1 MANQEL
7 NAEADRNFEASLP
20 IISYNQDK
28 YNDSHTLDQ
37 VLNENDP
44 DMIYWIDFKSIAQ
57 NDQIERICNR
67 IGLHHLMIEDILN
80 PNQNVKMDPYDDC
93 LFLVLKKI
101 EFNKDDLSIDTEHV
115 SIVLKG
121 NLVLSFQESGTDIF
135 AGIKTDLQNGKKS
148 IRKYGPDF
156 LGYEMIDVIV
166 DNYFTVLDYVGDT
179 TDDTEEELIANPS
192 KKTLQQIYF
201 IKRELM
207 YLRKSVFPLR
217 ELIGQ
222 LTRCQ
227 TQMINENT
235 IVYLRDVYDHLIQ
248 IVDTI
253 ETYQDIMSNMLDT
266 YLSSIGNRTNEIMK
280 ILAIMSTI
288 FIPLTFL
295 AGIYGMN
302 FRNIPELNFQYGYLM
317 FWGIAIA
324 ITLAMIAFFHKKK
337 WF

>member
-1 MANQEL
+1 M
-7 NAEADRNFEASLP
+7 
-20 IISYNQDK
+20 
-28 YNDSHTLDQ
+28 
-37 VLNENDP
+37 
-44 DMIYWIDFKSIAQ
+44 
-57 NDQIERICNR
+57 
-67 IGLHHLMIEDILN
+67 
-80 PNQNVKMDPYDDC
+80 
-93 LFLVLKKI
+93 
-101 EFNKDDLSIDTEHV
+101 
-115 SIVLKG
+115 
-121 NLVLSFQESGTDIF
+121 
-135 AGIKTDLQNGKKS
+135 QNGKKS

>member
-235 IVYLRDVYDHLIQ
+235 IVYLRDVYDHIIQ
-248 IVDTI
+248 VIDMV
-253 ETYQDIMSNMLDT
+253 ETYRELISGMLDI
-266 YLSSIGNRTNEIMK
+266 YLSSISYRLNEVMK
-280 ILAIMSTI
+280 VLTIISTI
-288 FIPLTFL
+288 FIPLTFI
-295 AGIYGMN
+295 AGVYGMN
-302 FRNIPELNFQYGYLM
+302 FDNMPELHWEYGYYAAWALM
-317 FWGIAIA
+317 LVIA
-324 ITLAMIAFFHKKK
+324 LSLLRYFRLKK
-337 WF
+337 WL